1 MQNGAPKKIT
11 TPCLKAKSIGN
22 KRRDKKVAS
31 TLVLRKF
38 RQVFNAVK
46 SHFQQV
52 EKKAGIGGAQI
63 WALSLVHNKPGIGVN
78 DLALAMDIHQ
88 TTASNLVRT
97 LVKLQMLAVERNGP
111 DKRSVQLYIMP
122 SGQKVLLKAPEP
134 FAGVLP
140 EALRQLDLVTLER
153 LDADMEQL
161 LKLLAVKEEAAQ
173 IPLGQL

>member
-1 MQNGAPKKIT
+1 MARPQKSPSHA
-11 TPCLKAKSIGN
+11 LKPNQLETNEEI
-22 KRRDKKVAS
+22 KKVAS

-52 EKKAGIGGAQI
+52 KKKAGVGGAQI
-63 WALSLVHNKPGIGVN
+63 WALSLVHNKLGIGVN

-88 TTASNLVRT
+88 TTASNLVRS
-97 LVKLQMLAVERNGP
+97 LVKMQMLAVERNGP

-140 EALRQLDLVTLER
+140 EALRQLDLVSLER